1 TGGAM
6 HWTYVIAG
14 AVALVVLLLL
24 FRMVWRV
31 AEPNEALII
40 SGRGAHSNS
49 GQTNDTL
56 GFKIV
61 VGRGTAVLPGFQTV
75 RRLPL
80 DIRATPLAVTCV
92 SSQGIPLHIKGVTA
106 YKVGD
111 DYGSIANA
119 ARRFLDQND
128 EQVMATIHELFAGH
142 LRAIVGST
150 TVEEMLHDRETL
162 TTNIR
167 GSLAGDMEKLG
178 LVVDSLQI
186 QEIDDEVFYI
196 KNLGKPQAA
205 AVEAAARIAAAER
218 DREAT
223 EREQAAAALK
233 AAAIRESAIAQ
244 AGYQAEV
251 DQAKSKASQAGP
263 LAGALARQEV
273 VVAETET
280 AKLNASL
287 AEKQL
292 ESTVLKPADAEA
304 YKQRTLAQAARD
316 AQIAAAEADAREVQ
330 LKGEAQA
337 KATEL
342 TGRAEASAVEA
353 RAKAE
358 AAGIKAR
365 AEALATN
372 TDAVVAQQLAEA
384 YPEIVAAAARSFDS
398 VGNMVVLNGAQGIE
412 DTLVKTITMGGSGF
426 AIAKQLLDSLRTG
439 SVAAGSAPATL
450 PEPQPNGEVP
460 SA

>member
-1 TGGAM
+1 M
-6 HWTYVIAG
+6 LWTYVIIA
-14 AVALVVLLLL
+14 AVAVVVLLIV

-40 SGRGAHSNS
+40 SGLGAHLSSEQINE
-49 GQTNDTL
+49 TL

-80 DIRATPLAVTCV
+80 DIRATPLTVTCV

-119 ARRFLDQND
+119 ARRFLEQSD
-128 EQVMATIHELFAGH
+128 EQVMSTIHELFAGH

-167 GSLAGDMEKLG
+167 GSLRRRHGEARPGRRLAADPGDRRRVRLHQEPGPSAGRRGRGRRPGSRRPGGTRE
-178 LVVDSLQI
+178 
-186 QEIDDEVFYI
+186 
-196 KNLGKPQAA
+196 
-205 AVEAAARIAAAER
+205 AAER
-218 DREAT
+218 EQTRLRDRRRRPSGRARSPT
-223 EREQAAAALK
+223 
-233 AAAIRESAIAQ
+233 

-251 DQAKSKASQAGP
+251 DQAKSKASQSGP
-263 LAGALARQEV
+263 LAEALARQEV

-292 ESTVLKPADAEA
+292 ESTVLEPADAEA
-304 YKQRTLAQAARD
+304 YRQRTLAQAARD
-316 AQIAAAEADAREVQ
+316 AQIAAAEANAREVH
-330 LKGEAQA
+330 LRGEAQA

-342 TGRAEASAVEA
+342 TGKAEASAVQ
-353 RAKAE
+353 AKAMAE

-372 TDAVVAQQLAEA
+372 TEAVVAQQLAEA
-384 YPEIVAAAARSFDS
+384 YPEIVRAAATSFDK

-426 AIAKQLLDSLRTG
+426 ALAKQLIDSLATKKDEKPTLE
-439 SVAAGSAPATL
+439 SVPDESA
-450 PEPQPNGEVP
+450 
-460 SA
+460 

>member
-1 TGGAM
+1 M
-6 HWTYVIAG
+6 LLWTYLG
-14 AVALVVLLLL
+14 AAAAALIVLIIILKLI
-24 FRMVWRV
+24 WRV

-40 SGRGAHSNS
+40 SGLGAHSNPEQ
-49 GQTNDTL
+49 GNETL

-75 RRLPL
+75 RRLSL
-80 DIRATPLAVTCV
+80 GIRATPLAVTCV

-119 ARRFLDQND
+119 ARRFLEQSD
-128 EQVMATIHELFAGH
+128 EQVMHTIHDLFAGH

-162 TTNIR
+162 TANIR
-167 GSLAGDMEKLG
+167 SSLIGDMEKLG
-178 LVVDSLQI
+178 LVADSLQI
-186 QEIDDEVFYI
+186 QEIDDESGYI
-196 KNLGKPQAA
+196 RNLGRPQAA
-205 AVEAAARIAAAER
+205 AVEAAARIAQANQ

-223 EREQAAAALK
+223 EKEQVAAAAK
-233 AAAIRESAIAQ
+233 AAAVRESEIAK
-244 AGYQAEV
+244 ARYQAEI
-251 DQAKSKASQAGP
+251 DQATSKSFQAGP
-263 LAGALARQEV
+263 LAAALAKQEV

-292 ESTVLKPADAEA
+292 ESSVQKPADAEA

-316 AQIAAAEADAREVQ
+316 AQIAAAEADARQVQ
-330 LKGEAQA
+330 LRGEAQA

-342 TGRAEASAVEA
+342 TGKAEASAVQ
-353 RAKAE
+353 AKAMAE

-384 YPEIVAAAARSFDS
+384 YPEIVAAAAGSFEK

-426 AIAKQLLDSLRTG
+426 ALAKQLIESLSTKKDEQPAALE
-439 SVAAGSAPATL
+439 SVPDQPA
-450 PEPQPNGEVP
+450 
-460 SA
+460 

>member
-1 TGGAM
+1 M
-6 HWTYVIAG
+6 
-14 AVALVVLLLL
+14 
-24 FRMVWRV
+24 
-31 AEPNEALII
+31 
-40 SGRGAHSNS
+40 
-49 GQTNDTL
+49 
-56 GFKIV
+56 
-61 VGRGTAVLPGFQTV
+61 
-75 RRLPL
+75 
-80 DIRATPLAVTCV
+80 

-119 ARRFLDQND
+119 ARRFLEQSD
-128 EQVMATIHELFAGH
+128 EQVMSTIHELFAGH

-186 QEIDDEVFYI
+186 QEIDDESGYI
-196 KNLGKPQAA
+196 KNLGRPQAA
-205 AVEAAARIAAAER
+205 AVEAAARIAQAER

-223 EREQAAAALK
+223 EREQVAVAAK
-233 AAAIRESAIAQ
+233 AAAVRQSSIAQ

-251 DQAKSKASQAGP
+251 DQAKSKASQSGP
-263 LAGALARQEV
+263 LAEALARQEV

-304 YKQRTLAQAARD
+304 YKQRTLAQATRD
-316 AQIAAAEADAREVQ
+316 AQIAAAEAQAREVQ
-330 LKGEAQA
+330 LRGEAQA

-342 TGRAEASAVEA
+342 TGKAEAAAVQ
-353 RAKAE
+353 AKAMAE

-384 YPEIVAAAARSFDS
+384 YPEIVRRGGIVVREGRQHGRPERCPGHRRHPGEDHHHGWLRLRPGQAADRLAGQQEGREAPPGVRPRR
-398 VGNMVVLNGAQGIE
+398 NGV
-412 DTLVKTITMGGSGF
+412 T
-426 AIAKQLLDSLRTG
+426 
-439 SVAAGSAPATL
+439 TL
-450 PEPQPNGEVP
+450 PNVRRSEAY
-460 SA
+460 SARF

>member
-1 TGGAM
+1 M
-6 HWTYVIAG
+6 LWTYVGVA
-14 AVALVVLLLL
+14 AAALVALLII

-40 SGRGAHSNS
+40 SGLGAHSSVEQVNE
-49 GQTNDTL
+49 TL

-80 DIRATPLAVTCV
+80 DIRATPLTVTCV

-119 ARRFLDQND
+119 ARRVLGQSD
-128 EQVMATIHELFAGH
+128 EQVMSTIHELFAGH

-186 QEIDDEVFYI
+186 QEIDDESGYI
-196 KNLGKPQAA
+196 KNLGRPQAA
-205 AVEAAARIAAAER
+205 AV
-218 DREAT
+218 
-223 EREQAAAALK
+223 
-233 AAAIRESAIAQ
+233 RESSIAQ

-251 DQAKSKASQAGP
+251 DQAKSKASQSGP
-263 LAGALARQEV
+263 LAEALARQEV

-304 YKQRTLAQAARD
+304 YRQRTLAQ
-316 AQIAAAEADAREVQ
+316 
-330 LKGEAQA
+330 
-337 KATEL
+337 
-342 TGRAEASAVEA
+342 
-353 RAKAE
+353 
-358 AAGIKAR
+358 
-365 AEALATN
+365 
-372 TDAVVAQQLAEA
+372 
-384 YPEIVAAAARSFDS
+384 
-398 VGNMVVLNGAQGIE
+398 
-412 DTLVKTITMGGSGF
+412 
-426 AIAKQLLDSLRTG
+426 
-439 SVAAGSAPATL
+439 
-450 PEPQPNGEVP
+450 
-460 SA
+460 

>member
-1 TGGAM
+1 M
-6 HWTYVIAG
+6 FWTYVGVG
-14 AVALVVLLLL
+14 AAALLIFILM
-24 FRMVWRV
+24 FRLVWRV

-40 SGRGAHSNS
+40 SGLGAHSSLEQINE
-49 GQTNDTL
+49 TL

-80 DIRATPLAVTCV
+80 DIRATPLTVTCV

-119 ARRFLDQND
+119 ARRFLEQSD
-128 EQVMATIHELFAGH
+128 EQVMGTIHELFAGH

-186 QEIDDEVFYI
+186 QEIDDESGYI
-196 KNLGKPQAA
+196 KNLGRPQAA
-205 AVEAAARIAAAER
+205 AVEAAARIAQAER

-223 EREQAAAALK
+223 EREQVAAAAK
-233 AAAIRESAIAQ
+233 AAAVRESSIAQ

-251 DQAKSKASQAGP
+251 DQAKSKAGQSGP
-263 LAGALARQEV
+263 LAEALAKQEV
-273 VVAETET
+273 VIAETET

-287 AEKQL
+287 AEKQF

-304 YKQRTLAQAARD
+304 YKQRTLAAAARD
-316 AQIAAAEADAREVQ
+316 AQIAAAEGNAREVQ
-330 LKGEAQA
+330 LRGESEA

-342 TGRAEASAVEA
+342 TGRAEAAAIEA
-353 RAKAE
+353 KAKAE

-384 YPEIVAAAARSFDS
+384 YPEIVRAAASSFEK

-426 AIAKQLLDSLRTG
+426 ALAKQLIDSL
-439 SVAAGSAPATL
+439 SAKDADVKPLTPVQEEA
-450 PEPQPNGEVP
+450 
-460 SA
+460 